1 MNDSEKGGKSRQLQY
16 EDWKRYF
23 TWEKPT
29 NKSYLI
35 REIFNPPLEKQDG
48 RIHNGGSRA
57 GAGAK
62 GKLTE
67 EFKYLLNCFL
77 YDALKK
83 NSYYRLYGYG
93 NRVYFNSDVAA
104 KYFGCYKNLYAA
116 KYDINVK
123 QEIFFRI
130 SDKIREKVRALILEK
145 MKRTEGIKWEYGII
159 LWHKENGSPEVRDE
173 LLVPWLEA
181 QQKYFEE
188 TGFKT
193 EKDVVVADKW
203 NDMLHSITA
212 KLSMI
217 TDEVIFE
224 AKKFYKLEFNTE
236 QVQPYDF
243 KLYQEYRKRINHQ
256 IMIDVYN
263 FFLSREENLARNSA
277 PKGIILN
284 MDKLNG
290 QKNPE
295 ELDIDEIVDLMDGN
309 NEYDEYEFNSDII
322 MEPYKYILK
331 NYIAL
336 F

>member
-145 MKRTEGIKWEYGII
+145 MKRTEGINGNMESFFGI
-159 LWHKENGSPEVRDE
+159 K
-173 LLVPWLEA
+173 
-181 QQKYFEE
+181 K
-188 TGFKT
+188 TG
-193 EKDVVVADKW
+193 
-203 NDMLHSITA
+203 HR
-212 KLSMI
+212 
-217 TDEVIFE
+217 
-224 AKKFYKLEFNTE
+224 KLE
-236 QVQPYDF
+236 
-243 KLYQEYRKRINHQ
+243 
-256 IMIDVYN
+256 MN
-263 FFLSREENLARNSA
+263 FWCLGWKHSRN
-277 PKGIILN
+277 
-284 MDKLNG
+284 
-290 QKNPE
+290 
-295 ELDIDEIVDLMDGN
+295 
-309 NEYDEYEFNSDII
+309 
-322 MEPYKYILK
+322 ILK
-331 NYIAL
+331 KQVL
-336 F
+336 RQKGCCRCRQVE